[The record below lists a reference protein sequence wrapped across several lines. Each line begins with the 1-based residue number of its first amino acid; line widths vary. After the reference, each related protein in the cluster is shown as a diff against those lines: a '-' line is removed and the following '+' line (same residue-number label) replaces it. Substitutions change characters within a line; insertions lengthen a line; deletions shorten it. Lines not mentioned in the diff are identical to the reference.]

1 MKPRNDVKI
10 LKIMRGRYI
19 IVMMVTAVMAA
30 GCGGGAS
37 HKEDGPEAVVT
48 AFNRA
53 LTSGE
58 WDEASQLC
66 DTSSMK
72 GYISAYQEAWNYLH
86 QQDSSIMM
94 IASQMLS
101 AASIE
106 VIKVE
111 KVEGGRDI
119 FYTIETEGVHKERK
133 ATVSKNEEGAWKVT
147 AMTDAN

>member
-30 GCGGGAS
+30 GCGGGVS
-37 HKEDGPEAVVT
+37 QKEDGPEAVVT

-53 LTSGE
+53 LASGE

-86 QQDSSIMM
+86 QQDSSVMM

-101 AASIE
+101 AASVE
-106 VIKVE
+106 VLKVE
-111 KVEGGRDI
+111 KAEGARAVY
-119 FYTIETEGVHKERK
+119 YTIEAEGMRKERK
-133 ATVSKNEEGAWKVT
+133 AMVSKDEEGAWKVT
-147 AMTDAN
+147 AITDAN